1 MWTLWE
7 VEVEMAGYQN
17 LAARLRQFIEST
29 VQVAVSENESPVE
42 GQLVSVSTAA
52 FTVQTAP
59 TGIWTTQLGDL
70 LFSKH
75 RLCRNFFRLND
86 SHHRSGRIYRLQVS

>member
-1 MWTLWE
+1 
-7 VEVEMAGYQN
+7 MAGYQN
-17 LAARLRQFIEST
+17 LAARLRQFIGST

-59 TGIWTTQLGDL
+59 PPGYGPPNLVT
-70 LFSKH
+70 
-75 RLCRNFFRLND
+75 FFFQNI
-86 SHHRSGRIYRLQVS
+86 GYVRIFV